1 MQNFTFRNALLP
13 FLFLLLIFNSV
24 NSLAFDM
31 KQTNS
36 IVGKVTDMNGVAI
49 VGATVSIQN
58 SSIATATG
66 ANGEYVLNNIALGSH
81 ALIVQMI
88 GYEKSESRILVV
100 AGVNRLDIQLL
111 AASDA
116 LDEVVVIGYGV
127 AKRKQV
133 TGSISSVT
141 PEEFNKG
148 VVSSPDQ
155 LLAGKVAGLTVNRSG
170 GDPTAGSTMQLRGPS
185 SLTASS
191 SPLYVIDG
199 IVGANIELVPPDDI
213 VSMDVMKDASST
225 AIYGSRAANG
235 VIFVTTKRGKAGAS
249 VLSYSGYAA
258 TESVSNR
265 VNVLSA
271 AEHKSFVEKNGLAVA
286 TSETGFDTDWQKE
299 ITRTGVSHNH
309 NLSLTGGSEG
319 TRYNA
324 SVNYF
329 NNQGIVK
336 RSGVE
341 KIVARVGVDQNAF
354 DDRLKLSFNLA
365 NSINSSTHID
375 YGIFN
380 GAARFVPTSPV
391 MIDDPAYAQY
401 GGYFQ
406 VVGRTGYMN
415 PVSMLNLR
423 DESRSNN
430 TLLGNFKADLKLIEG
445 LVWSNVLSYQRTH
458 WDKNYYMARTDF
470 DSFAL
475 GRGFADRTALKHLDK
490 ILESYLNY
498 SYSQN
503 RHTFDAMA
511 GYSYQKTKNDD
522 GLRGTSVGFMSDD
535 LGSNNLNLGSL
546 PEGYNPYSD
555 FPLIKES
562 LLISA
567 YGRLG
572 YNYDEKYLLS
582 ASIRRDGSSKFGVNN
597 RWATFPSIS
606 AAWRLTREEFMQDQQ
621 LFSELKIRAGYGVS
635 GNQNIDPYRSIILFG
650 PRDGQF
656 FYNGKWVN
664 AYGVSQNE
672 NPDLKWES
680 TSMFNVGLDFELWR
694 GRLGGTIEYYNK
706 ETKDLLYE
714 YDVPSPPYQFNRLLA
729 NGASMNNKGIEV
741 VLNANVYSNENFRYS
756 TTVNFARNVN
766 EVGSLSSNIENIGV
780 SQRYEGGIGLEGW
793 TGQTASI
800 VLPGQPLGTFYV
812 AKYVGY
818 DDVAKRTIYQK
829 PSGELVTQDQISA
842 PDDYQIMGY
851 ALPKFTYGWN
861 NNFRYKSWDL
871 NVFLRGVYG
880 NQIFN
885 ATRADL
891 SRLQQ
896 ANVTNISKDAVE
908 EGIFETPLIAS
919 SRFLEDGS
927 FLRLDN
933 MTLGYR
939 FNTSQAKYFK
949 QARLYM
955 TAQNLFTIT
964 DYTGVDPELSLG
976 GLAPGIDNRS
986 YYPKTRSFI
995 LGVNFSF

>member
-1 MQNFTFRNALLP
+1 MHNFTFRNSLLYGLFWLFS
-13 FLFLLLIFNSV
+13 FLSMANF
-24 NSLAFDM
+24 AFAAD
-31 KQTNS
+31 QTNS
-36 IVGKVTDMNGVAI
+36 ISGRITDEQGAAV
-49 VGATVSIQN
+49 VGATVSILN
-58 SSIATATG
+58 TSSATSTD
-66 ANGEYVLNNIALGSH
+66 ANGNYVLSNQTLGSKT
-81 ALIVQMI
+81 VVVNMI
-88 GYEKSESRILVV
+88 GYERFQTTLTV
-100 AGVNRLDIQLL
+100 AAGENKLDITLTG
-111 AASDA
+111 ASDE
-116 LDEVVVIGYGV
+116 LEEVVVIGYGT
-127 AKRKQV
+127 ARRKQV

-141 PEEFNKG
+141 PEEFNRG

-199 IVGANIELVPPDDI
+199 IVGANIELIAPDDI

-235 VIFVTTKRGKAGAS
+235 VIFVTTKRGKAGAP

-258 TESVSNR
+258 TETVSNR
-265 VNVLSA
+265 VNVLTA
-271 AEHKSFVEKNGLAVA
+271 AEHKAFVEENGLTVA
-286 TSETGFDTDWQKE
+286 PNETGYETDWQKA
-299 ITRTGVSHNH
+299 ITRPGVSHNH

-324 SVNYF
+324 SLNYF

-365 NSINSSTHID
+365 NSINTSQHID

-380 GAARFVPTSPV
+380 GAARFVPTSPI
-391 MIDDPAYAQY
+391 MSDDPQYGQY

-415 PVSMLNLR
+415 PVGMLNQR
-423 DESRSNN
+423 DETRSNN
-430 TLLGNFKADLKLIEG
+430 TLLGNFKADLKIIDGLI
-445 LVWSNVLSYQRTH
+445 WSNVLSYQRTH
-458 WDKNYYMARTDF
+458 WDRSYYMARTDF

-475 GRGFADRTALKHLDK
+475 GRGFADRTALKHIDK

-498 SYSQN
+498 NFTRDLHS
-503 RHTFDAMA
+503 FDAMA
-511 GYSYQKTKNDD
+511 GYSYQRTKNDD
-522 GLRGTSVGFMSDD
+522 GLRGTAVGFMSDD
-535 LGSNNLNLGSL
+535 LLDNNLNLGAL
-546 PEGYNPYSD
+546 PDGYNPYSD
-555 FPLIKES
+555 FPHIKES

-567 YGRLG
+567 YGRIG
-572 YNYDEKYLLS
+572 YNYDEKYLFS

-606 AAWRLTREEFMQDQQ
+606 AAWRLTRESFMQDQQ
-621 LFSELKIRAGYGVS
+621 LFSELKLRAGYGVS
-635 GNQNIDPYRSIILFG
+635 GNQNIDPYRSIIMFG

-664 AYGVSQNE
+664 AYGVNQNE

-680 TSMFNVGLDFELWR
+680 TSMFNVGLDFEILG
-694 GRLGGTIEYYNK
+694 GRIGGTIEYYNK

-729 NGASMNNKGIEV
+729 NGASMNNQGVEV
-741 VLNANVYSNENFRYS
+741 VLNANVYKNDNFRYS

-780 SQRYEGGIGLEGW
+780 SQRYEGDIGLEGW

-812 AKYVGY
+812 AKYIGY
-818 DDVAKRTIYQK
+818 DDVSKRTIYQK

-861 NNFRYKSWDL
+861 NNFAYKNWDL
-871 NVFLRGVYG
+871 NIFLRGVYG

-896 ANVTNISKDAVE
+896 ANVTNISNDALK

-939 FNTSQAKYFK
+939 FDTSKAKYFK
-949 QARLYM
+949 QARMYL
-955 TAQNLFTIT
+955 TAQNLFTLT

-976 GLAPGIDNRS
+976 GLSPGIDNRS

-995 LGVNFSF
+995 LGVNLTF